1 MPRYEVDPDS
11 FMRKLKA
18 CSDKIRSASI
28 PPLIELEC
36 DEELTETELDAL
48 ERALGYRLRKVE
60 E

>member
-1 MPRYEVDPDS
+1 MPRYERDPDS
-11 FMRKLKA
+11 LMRKLKA
-18 CSDKIRSASI
+18 CSAKVRSALI

-36 DEELTETELDAL
+36 DEELTETELDKL

>member
-1 MPRYEVDPDS
+1 MRYEIDS
-11 FMRKLKA
+11 DGLMRKLKSA
-18 CSDKIRSASI
+18 CPKVRSALI

-36 DEELTETELDAL
+36 DEELTESELDAL

>member
-11 FMRKLKA
+11 LMHKLKA
-18 CSDKIRSASI
+18 CSPKIRSACI
-28 PPLIELEC
+28 PSQIEIDT
-36 DEELTETELDAL
+36 DEELTESELDAL

>member
-1 MPRYEVDPDS
+1 MPRYELDPDS
-11 FMRKLKA
+11 LMRKLKSA
-18 CSDKIRSASI
+18 SPKVRSASI
-28 PPLIELEC
+28 PPQIEIDT